1 MRIYRIGL
9 FMAWIVVASLAV
21 AGFAAFG
28 TPDDAE
34 STAGESITIAA
45 VSPTLG
51 RSVGAVAGLSFVYL
65 VDGVELTTTTDT
77 DAAVERAILRRV
89 SEGQTTTTTIRPP
102 GQTRDT
108 RGSVFIRSQYLGE
121 TDVRRLI
128 TSYFE
133 PEDVTRAVRIA
144 WCESSFNPVAVNPV
158 TGKAGLFQ
166 HSPETWNEL
175 SAQAGFEGASPLEP
189 EANVAVAA
197 WLLYEVPGGWSHWEC
212 QA

>member
-108 RGSVFIRSQYLGE
+108 RGSV
-121 TDVRRLI
+121 
-128 TSYFE
+128 
-133 PEDVTRAVRIA
+133 
-144 WCESSFNPVAVNPV
+144 
-158 TGKAGLFQ
+158 
-166 HSPETWNEL
+166 
-175 SAQAGFEGASPLEP
+175 
-189 EANVAVAA
+189 
-197 WLLYEVPGGWSHWEC
+197 
-212 QA
+212 